1 MSIIPKTVDLIDS
14 NAIPQ
19 GATYVRDFN
28 ITASGAAYDF
38 TAIPLLRCNFRKAA
52 TDSGS
57 ATFQPTM
64 SFVGATS
71 LGVIRMTI
79 TPSMTTSVSAQKMD
93 GVYDVEAYTSTGT
106 STVERVFGGK
116 WKMTPEVTKTST

>member
-1 MSIIPKTVDLIDS
+1 MSIIPKKVDLTND

-38 TAIPLLRCNFRKAA
+38 SAIPLLRCNFRNSA
-52 TDSGS
+52 TDGT

-64 SFVGATS
+64 AFVGATS

-79 TPSMTTSVSAQKMD
+79 TPSMTTSVNAQKMK

-106 STVERVFGGK
+106 STVERVFGGD